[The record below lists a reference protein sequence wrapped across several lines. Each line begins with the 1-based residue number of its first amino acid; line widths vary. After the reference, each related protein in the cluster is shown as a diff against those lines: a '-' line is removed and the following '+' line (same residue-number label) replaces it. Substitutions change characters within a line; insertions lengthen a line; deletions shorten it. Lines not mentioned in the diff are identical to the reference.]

1 MKKFFLLAVLILTVG
16 LIAGCG
22 SNKTLRLGT
31 GGEGGMY
38 FAYGN
43 LLADHVKNAQAGYL
57 IEVKTTAGSAANLR
71 LIRDGFLDFAI
82 VQSDIFAAHND
93 NSAAVAAMYYEPCQI
108 IVRADSDINSVEDL
122 TGKRVS
128 VGEEESGALKNA
140 TEILLAHGLTVGMI
154 RPEHLSFAD
163 AANALENKQIDAAFI
178 TAGTPTKA
186 IAELANKMPIRF
198 LSVELDVINN
208 MMKVYHGYTKCTIPA
223 NTYHGQ
229 TDSVETI
236 GVKAVL
242 VTSANADKDDV
253 EFMTKL
259 MFDGKLDMN
268 FAVEGIDGGF
278 HPGAVDYYEA
288 NGIKVKAHKGI
299 SSKKVMAGQD

>member
-1 MKKFFLLAVLILTVG
+1 MKRIFLLILLIVTAG

-38 FAYGN
+38 FDYGN
-43 LLADHVKNAQAGYL
+43 LLSNHVKNVESDYL
-57 IEVKTTAGSAANLR
+57 IEVKPTAGSAANLR

-82 VQSDIFAAHND
+82 VQSDIFAANND
-93 NSAAVAAMYYEPCQI
+93 ASAAVAAIYYEPCQI
-108 IVRADSDINSVEDL
+108 IVRADSDINSIEDL
-122 TGKRVS
+122 AGKRVS

-140 TEILLAHGLTVGMI
+140 TEILLAHGLTLGMI
-154 RPEHLSFAD
+154 RPSHLSFAD

-198 LSVELDVINN
+198 LSVGLDVINN
-208 MMKVYHGYTKCTIPA
+208 MMMFYDGYAKCTIPA
-223 NTYHGQ
+223 NTYRGQ

-242 VTSANADKDDV
+242 VTSANADKNDV

-259 MFDGKLDMN
+259 IFDGKLDMN
-268 FAVEGIDGGF
+268 FAVEGINGGF
-278 HPGAVDYYEA
+278 HPGAVDYYET
-288 NGIKVKAHKGI
+288 NGIKVKEHQGS
-299 SSKKVMAGQD
+299 SSKKFMAGQD